1 MTILINSIYRS
12 NKTYYP
18 QVLLEGCKFKKK
30 KRKNS
35 KKIIY
40 RLKTKDLYDSNS
52 YSNFDSN
59 SGFESIDWWKMN
71 KKYYFVRFSN
81 IIKAK

>member
-18 QVLLEGCKFKKK
+18 QVLLQGCKFKKK

>member
-18 QVLLEGCKFKKK
+18 QVLLQGCKCKKK